1 MLDPLIHTIKKDKNL
16 ERSVLCE
23 ISMCRYIHPDLK
35 PDYFTGSEKDLFNAF
50 LRQWNEKKEID
61 LELLKEI
68 HSETIEN
75 VLNAQGTSSESAID
89 KLRDMWFGRQRGQL
103 MIDCDRIEDNEE
115 ALRTIQRIAGE
126 SLIVKGGKEYNH
138 EECMNILLTQLEKA
152 ALQDKT
158 IRGTSI
164 SISCIDETISG
175 IEIPMFY
182 VLGALKKTGKSRLMM
197 HMACQ
202 LETNGL
208 GIAINSLEMTP
219 LQLNACALA
228 HFSGIDQSNLG
239 RLKHGETQNIFSN
252 AIATMSNMNITYTH
266 EYFVKDLWSR
276 IDYMKSKRKIDVVF
290 VDFLQ
295 RLKDDRY
302 KGDRVRE
309 VESVS
314 QALANMSRELN
325 ISIVALSQLS
335 GAAEKLE
342 PEIVPDMSYLKE
354 SQAIAENADCIMMLH
369 NPKRHD
375 TPLIEMNGVTT
386 YECQRYKMLIEQ
398 RYGLTGREV
407 EFNGDLRCCR
417 FWD

>member
-1 MLDPLIHTIKKDKNL
+1 M
-16 ERSVLCE
+16 
-23 ISMCRYIHPDLK
+23 
-35 PDYFTGSEKDLFNAF
+35 
-50 LRQWNEKKEID
+50 
-61 LELLKEI
+61 
-68 HSETIEN
+68 
-75 VLNAQGTSSESAID
+75 
-89 KLRDMWFGRQRGQL
+89 
-103 MIDCDRIEDNEE
+103 
-115 ALRTIQRIAGE
+115 AGE
-126 SLIVKGGKEYNH
+126 ALIVKGGKEYNH
-138 EECMNILLTQLEKA
+138 EETMNILLTQLEKA

-158 IRGTSI
+158 IRGTPI
-164 SISCIDETISG
+164 NIGCVDEIISG

-182 VLGALKKTGKSRLMM
+182 VLGALKKTGKSRFMM

-202 LETNGL
+202 LENNGL

-239 RLKHGETQNIFSN
+239 RLKQGDTQKVFSK
-252 AIATMSNMNITYTH
+252 AIATMSNMNITYTR

-309 VESVS
+309 VESVA

-325 ISIVALSQLS
+325 ISIIALSQLS

-369 NPKRHD
+369 NPKRHE
-375 TPLIEMNGVTT
+375 TPLTEKNGVMT